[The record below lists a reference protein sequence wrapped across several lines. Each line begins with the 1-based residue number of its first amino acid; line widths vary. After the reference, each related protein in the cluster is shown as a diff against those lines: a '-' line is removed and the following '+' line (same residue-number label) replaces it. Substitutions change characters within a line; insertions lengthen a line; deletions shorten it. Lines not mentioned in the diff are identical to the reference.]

1 MQRIVNRTLGLCC
14 GLALLCGTLSGC
26 ASKKASD
33 WTFTDA
39 QGSIRTLSD
48 YQGQVVV
55 IGFSNTWCDPCQ
67 DAALH
72 MQSFQEKFGTQGV
85 KILSVSAWEQGDPEE
100 YMADNGYTYGIMLD
114 GTELAQ
120 QYKVTRIPTFV
131 VIGVNGKV
139 IYRHNGLSKGT
150 PEKVAKVVE
159 KHMRKH
165 GLGAFA
171 KHNG

>member
-1 MQRIVNRTLGLCC
+1 MQRIVKRTLGLGC
-14 GLALLCGTLSGC
+14 GLALLCGALSGC
-26 ASKKASD
+26 SSKATD

-39 QGSIRTLSD
+39 QGSVRNLSD

-67 DAALH
+67 NAALH
-72 MQSFQEKFGTQGV
+72 MQSLQEKFGGQGV
-85 KILSVSAWEQGDPEE
+85 KILSVSSWEQGNPEQ
-100 YMADNGYTYGIMLD
+100 YMSENGFTYGVMLN

-120 QYKVTRIPTFV
+120 QYKVTRLPTFI

-139 IYRHNGLSKGT
+139 IYRHNGMGKST
-150 PEKVAKVVE
+150 PARITKVVE
-159 KHMRKH
+159 KHLRKH
-165 GLGAFA
+165 GGDAFA